1 VGIVADG
8 VDGSSAGWG
17 SAGMLRTKGVM
28 WGEIAHKA
36 GDRGGV
42 LGERGGGGGL
52 VEGYAEVAEIAEGAE
67 KREMGG
73 MGLSSNIQPKWLVPG
88 CP

>member
-1 VGIVADG
+1 
-8 VDGSSAGWG
+8 
-17 SAGMLRTKGVM
+17 MLRTKGVM

-73 MGLSSNIQPKWLVPG
+73 LSLSSNIQPKWLVPG